1 MATPMLGQFLTQ
13 INGFIKA
20 RNETSLTDYLVLEP
34 PFAQAYTQ
42 IISELRATYPA
53 GNDTALEAKC
63 AQLLPEAEKG
73 DQGATWTAFIRYMV
87 TYLGYL
93 RDVSADQGQYRRTYE
108 LLSEVQGKVNSALS
122 HSTLGYLILRTAISN
137 ARLVCRLAIGL
148 DRHPELLGPLKT
160 GGGGEEGGARETLPE
175 KAANTIR
182 VAFTTA
188 LNDRSGSQANGLDSN
203 GQPEGRRKGVYALA
217 NLCLKILFQCKKT
230 RNASQIFQNITSNA
244 PPLDAYPKAQ
254 QVTYLYYLGRFLW
267 QNGHFGASAKVLGR
281 AWEMCHAGSGTLK
294 QRRSVLIYL
303 IASNLLLGRFPST
316 ALLSLPEAHG
326 LTEKF
331 MPICLAIRSG
341 NLAALRN
348 HLDFNSEHAAWF
360 LHFRLLL
367 QLRNRCEVLT
377 WRSLVR
383 KVFLLKGTLPEAGS
397 NKAAFLDL
405 PPLVAAFRAGGS
417 QNPGLNPE
425 DEPDPDLEGTPD
437 FNSKPETG
445 IDEYGVI
452 SILSS
457 LVDQGLLRGFVAHK
471 QQKLA
476 ILGSKNFGGN
486 AVAAGFPAV
495 WGVIGKKGGE
505 GGVVGWKT

>member
-34 PFAQAYTQ
+34 PFGQGYTQ
-42 IISELRATYPA
+42 IIAELRATYPA
-53 GNDTALEAKC
+53 GKDAALEAKC

-93 RDVSADQGQYRRTYE
+93 RDGQYRRTYE
-108 LLSEVQGKVNSALS
+108 LLSEVQGRVNSALS
-122 HSTLGYLILRTAISN
+122 HSTLGYLILYTAITN

-148 DRHPELLGPLKT
+148 DRHPELLGPLMT
-160 GGGGEEGGARETLPE
+160 GGGAGEDGGARETLPE

-188 LNDRSGSQANGLDSN
+188 LNDRSGSQANGLDSH
-203 GQPEGRRKGVYALA
+203 GKPEGRRKGVYSFA

-244 PPLDAYPKAQ
+244 PSLNAYPKAQ

-267 QNGHFGASAKVLGR
+267 QNGHFGSSAKVLGR
-281 AWEMCHAGSGTLK
+281 AWELCHAGPGAAK
-294 QRRSVLIYL
+294 QRRSILIYL
-303 IASNLLLGRFPST
+303 IASNLILGRFPST
-316 ALLSLPEAHG
+316 TLLGLPEAHG

-331 MPICLAIRSG
+331 MPICLAVRSG
-341 NLAALRN
+341 NLSALRR
-348 HLDFNSEHAAWF
+348 HLDFDSEHAAWF

-367 QLRNRCEVLT
+367 QLRNRCEVLA

-405 PPLVAAFRAGGS
+405 PLLVVAFRAVDS
-417 QNPGLNPE
+417 QGPSLDPE
-425 DEPDPDLEGTPD
+425 DEPDPDLEGTTD
-437 FNSKPETG
+437 FDPKMETG
-445 IDEYGVI
+445 IDEYGII

-457 LVDQGLLRGFVAHK
+457 LVDQGLLRGLVAHK

-476 ILGSKNFGGN
+476 ILGSKNFGGD

-495 WGVIGKKGGE
+495 WGVIGKKGE
-505 GGVVGWKT
+505 AGGVVGWKT